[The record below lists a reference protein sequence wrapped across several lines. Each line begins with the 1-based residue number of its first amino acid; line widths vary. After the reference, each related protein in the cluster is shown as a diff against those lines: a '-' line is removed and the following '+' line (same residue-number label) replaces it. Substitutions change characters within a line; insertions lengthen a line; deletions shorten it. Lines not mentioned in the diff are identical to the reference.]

1 LLILRSRNKRTAEKQ
16 ERAAGQ
22 QADCRHAETAPAAA
36 STSDNAVGSVI
47 HWSTPLQFLGI

>member
-1 LLILRSRNKRTAEKQ
+1 LLILRSRNKRTTEKQ